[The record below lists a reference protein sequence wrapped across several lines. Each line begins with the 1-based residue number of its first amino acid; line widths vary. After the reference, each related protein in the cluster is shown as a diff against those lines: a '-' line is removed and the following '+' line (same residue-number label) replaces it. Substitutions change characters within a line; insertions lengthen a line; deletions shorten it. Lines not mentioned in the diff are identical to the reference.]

1 MGTETKKKN
10 VPIYFYYLTIAK
22 QKKCR
27 RWFQVQHGSNCCIF
41 FGNAAACPFPK
52 LE

>member
-22 QKKCR
+22 QKMPKMVPSTA
-27 RWFQVQHGSNCCIF
+27 WIKLLHL